1 MNYQGAPMSRPFPDL
16 VKDYQTDPTQ
26 WEVVQ
31 TETVPSTNK
40 RNRGGSSVQEL
51 LRHKTTGE
59 ELVRH
64 TLLKPDGTLFAAP
77 HFRPS
82 WK

>member
-1 MNYQGAPMSRPFPDL
+1 MNRSFTDL
-16 VKDYQTDPTQ
+16 VQDYENDPTQ
-26 WEVVQ
+26 WDIVK
-31 TETVPSTNK
+31 TEIKPSTNK

-51 LRHKTTGE
+51 LRHTNTGE

-64 TLLKPDGTLFAAP
+64 TILKPDGSIFAAP
-77 HFRPS
+77 HFRPY